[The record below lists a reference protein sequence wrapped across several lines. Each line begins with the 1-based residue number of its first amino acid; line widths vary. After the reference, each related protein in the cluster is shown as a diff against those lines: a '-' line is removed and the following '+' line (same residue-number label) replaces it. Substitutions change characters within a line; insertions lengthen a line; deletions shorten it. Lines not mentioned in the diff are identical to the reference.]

1 MTPKEKLREL
11 VLARVAKGHSV
22 TLRKAVPKNKSPTGK
37 AVPAEKIQVPGCSS
51 KLLFSKS
58 IRQATK
64 LSNVEIEAVLGA
76 MRKEGV
82 IHCTNEL
89 WWKR

>member
-1 MTPKEKLREL
+1 MTPKEKLRKL
-11 VLARVAKGHSV
+11 VLARIAK
-22 TLRKAVPKNKSPTGK
+22 
-37 AVPAEKIQVPGCSS
+37 VPGCSS

-58 IRQATK
+58 IKSATK
-64 LSNVEIEAVLGA
+64 LTDLEIESVLGA

-82 IHCTNEL
+82 IHCTNGL